1 MDLMSKEKKEREA
14 ERKPIQIHP
23 TADVS
28 PHAKIGGGTRVWHQA
43 QVREHVSIGENC
55 VIGKNVYVDLRVEI
69 GSGCKIQNNASI
81 YFPAKIEDDVFVGPS
96 VTFTNDLYP
105 RAFIWDDA
113 RHTKLTLVRKGA
125 SIGAD
130 AVVIG
135 GVEVGE
141 YALVAAGS
149 IVTHDVP
156 PHGLVMGN
164 PARLRG
170 FVCKCGFKLDLA
182 KAKKE
187 KSGAAVAVKCVKC
200 GETVKIPASD
210 FEKLDK
216 LEKTQ

>member
-1 MDLMSKEKKEREA
+1 MGGEKEKSFFVHA
-14 ERKPIQIHP
+14 

-28 PHAKIGGGTRVWHQA
+28 PRAKIGAGTKIWHQA
-43 QVREHVSIGENC
+43 QVREDAVIGSKC
-55 VIGKNVYVDLRVEI
+55 IIGKNAYIDLKVEI
-69 GSGCKIQNNASI
+69 GSGCKIQNNVSV

-96 VTFTNDLYP
+96 VTFSNDLYP
-105 RAFIWDDA
+105 RAFLWDES
-113 RHTKLTLVRKGA
+113 RHAPLTKVRRGA

-135 GVEVGE
+135 GVEIGE

-149 IVTHDVP
+149 VVTHGVP

-170 FVCKCGFKLDLA
+170 FVCTCGFKLDLA

-187 KSGAAVAVKCVKC
+187 KAFVTAKCVKC
-200 GETVKIPASD
+200 GETTRIPLGA
-210 FEKLDK
+210 FEKL
-216 LEKTQ
+216 E